1 MGRVIARW
9 DGSWWPSSLKLL
21 LPLKDADFLVF
32 HEPVARPVA
41 GRIVVP
47 ARAARNEV

>member
-1 MGRVIARW
+1 MGRVIARR

-32 HEPVARPVA
+32 HEPGGSACRWLDRSTGG
-41 GRIVVP
+41 GR
-47 ARAARNEV
+47 AQ

>member
-21 LPLKDADFLVF
+21 LPLKGADFLVF
-32 HEPVARPVA
+32 QRA
-41 GRIVVP
+41 GWLGLSL
-47 ARAARNEV
+47 AGS